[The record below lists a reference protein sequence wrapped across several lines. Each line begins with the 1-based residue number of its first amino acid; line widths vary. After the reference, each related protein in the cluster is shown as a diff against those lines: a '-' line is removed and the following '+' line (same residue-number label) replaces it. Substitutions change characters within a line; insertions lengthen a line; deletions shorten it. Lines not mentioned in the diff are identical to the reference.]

1 MATSRIYYLTRYT
14 GNMESFIPKYLGLV
28 NEREGGRERRRRRT
42 GRREKVG
49 LKGREAGEDP
59 AGATDD
65 RAGEGGGN

>member
-1 MATSRIYYLTRYT
+1 
-14 GNMESFIPKYLGLV
+14 MESFIPKYLGLV

-49 LKGREAGEDP
+49 LKGRKAGEDP